1 MHTLPTRIP
10 QSPFVALFSP
20 NKNIFACIELLSAS
34 SGLMLRPTSGQPLSQ
49 ADQSTPLPLFEK
61 VSMIRPML
69 PVVGALLLCAQSFCV
84 FAADSTSASTAST
97 SAATLREQVE
107 TQRDQLSGVAQI
119 SQTTQKSSS
128 TLLDAPVATDDA
140 PTQVQQP

>member
-1 MHTLPTRIP
+1 
-10 QSPFVALFSP
+10 
-20 NKNIFACIELLSAS
+20 
-34 SGLMLRPTSGQPLSQ
+34 MLRPTSGQPLSQ